1 MENEQQNDIALSST
15 EVIGEVHAGH
25 SHDDPIREED
35 SPYQELLGYMQET
48 FSARVFPGIP
58 VFETQLV
65 KYKRKSP
72 LFDNE
77 EDEKIE
83 TDLFK
88 VYIDSLPPADQQH
101 YTCNTCRQF
110 IMRFAHLV
118 KVDDD
123 GALKSV
129 LWNED
134 ALGEGHYFYNT
145 VKALREAVEK
155 LEIAGPFFWNQP
167 LMGLPVQAGWD
178 HFHVVQP
185 LENVWQKSMFGR
197 LSTKPEQLAA
207 IFAHEFEIMEV
218 HLQTYPADI
227 AKTAY
232 DLVTSDEVFG
242 KPNVVG
248 PATWFNRVHELRGRT
263 QNQKF
268 QRNML
273 WAMVVLAPIG
283 FAHISSTMINT
294 LLEGLKSGEDLD
306 ATAGKFAS
314 RLGAKNYKRKLAPP
328 TEGNIARAEVLIA
341 DLGLAPSFGRR
352 YATAADLPA
361 HAVYWALKAQ
371 AEAEPE
377 SDGSIFGYLKTTAKN
392 KTKELTQLRQ
402 QSPMSWAKFSR
413 DIMPNAVKLEMV
425 LPNAPFEYAAL
436 TTAVDPEAPPLVMW
450 DKEGAR
456 NPVTT
461 YRYVDG
467 SPPHMWNLQAN
478 QLTTVTHVVQTPEH
492 WQGKL
497 PNFQDGVIFVLQGA
511 RDLNHK
517 NVGLGLAP
525 GFLRSDLKEIEATM
539 QAHVMSKH
547 IEGFGEDN
555 VAGLSYSQG
564 DRVPRF
570 FRVTTDSTVGDYIV
584 DRWE

>member
-1 MENEQQNDIALSST
+1 MENEQQHDIALAST

-25 SHDDPIREED
+25 SHDDPVREED
-35 SPYQELLGYMQET
+35 SPYKELLGYMQET

-58 VFETQLV
+58 VFKVQLV
-65 KYKRKSP
+65 KYIRKSP
-72 LFDNE
+72 MFDNE
-77 EDEKIE
+77 QDEKVV

-88 VYIDSLPPADQQH
+88 VYIDSLPQADQQH

-110 IMRFAHLV
+110 IYNFGHLV

-129 LWNED
+129 LWNEE

-155 LEIAGPFFWNQP
+155 LEIDEPFFWNTP
-167 LMGLPVQAGWD
+167 LMGIPVQKGWD
-178 HFHVVQP
+178 HFHVVQS
-185 LENVWQKSMFGR
+185 LENVWKRSMFGR
-197 LSTKPEQLAA
+197 DSKKPEQLAA

-218 HLQTYPADI
+218 HLQTYSADI

-232 DLVTSDEVFG
+232 DLVTTDEVFAR
-242 KPNVVG
+242 PNVVG
-248 PATWFNRVHELRGRT
+248 PATWFNRVHELRART
-263 QNQKF
+263 QNQKL

-294 LLEGLKSGEDLD
+294 LLDGLKSGEDLD
-306 ATAGKFAS
+306 VTAVKFAT

-328 TEGNIARAEVLIA
+328 TEGNIARAEVLISE
-341 DLGLAPSFGRR
+341 LGLAPSLKRR

-361 HAVYWALKAQ
+361 HVVYWTPKPVTKV
-371 AEAEPE
+371 EPE
-377 SDGSIFGYLKTTAKN
+377 SDGSIFGHLKTSKT
-392 KTKELTQLRQ
+392 KTKELTQIRQ

-413 DIMPNAVKLEMV
+413 DILPNAVKLEMV

-436 TTAVDPEAPPLVMW
+436 TTAVHPEAPPLVMW
-450 DKEGAR
+450 DKEEAR

-478 QLTTVTHVVQTPEH
+478 QLTAVTHVVQTPEH
-492 WQGKL
+492 WQGQL
-497 PNFQDGVIFVLQGA
+497 PKFQDGVIFVLQGA
-511 RDLNHK
+511 RDLNYK

-525 GFLRSDLKEIEATM
+525 GFLRSDLKAF
-539 QAHVMSKH
+539 VMSTN

-570 FRVTTDSTVGDYIV
+570 FRVSTDSTVGDYIV